1 MPRSYT
7 YTQELAEWVTRGETS
22 RPRQDKNVVA
32 FLAVKSDIQ
41 AAISAGYS
49 LMTIWAHLH
58 AKGTIA
64 YRYET
69 FLKHVRRHLKAPS
82 PGVNR
87 QAGMEAMN
95 PAEPQAPSKT
105 EPRATPHPPKPGP
118 AAGFIFN
125 PIPNKEEL
133 L

>member
-1 MPRSYT
+1 MPRS
-7 YTQELAEWVTRGETS
+7 YTQELAEWVTRAEAR

-32 FLAVKSDIQ
+32 FLAVKCDIQ

-58 AKGTIA
+58 AKGKIA

-69 FLKHVRRHLKAPS
+69 FLKHVRRHIKAPS
-82 PGVNR
+82 PGVSAPAAR
-87 QAGMEAMN
+87 QEAN
-95 PAEPQAPSKT
+95 PAEPQAPIPAEARGT
-105 EPRATPHPPKPGP
+105 LHPPKPGP